1 MITTLA
7 TQTSQ
12 PPILKQI
19 ADIRQQINAV
29 AGAPEVLALV
39 QSEKFHPDLRLGDA
53 IQALDELTY
62 GLQEFLT
69 NHNVISFVRQTQ
81 P

>member
-1 MITTLA
+1 MTTTLA
-7 TQTSQ
+7 THTSQ
-12 PPILKQI
+12 SAILEQI

-39 QSEKFHPDLRLGDA
+39 QSEQFHPDVRLGDA

-69 NHNVISFVRQTQ
+69 NQNVISFARKTTT
-81 P
+81 